1 MTRILVFGDSI
12 TYGAWDKESGWVQR
26 LRKLIDK
33 KNISDPI
40 NADFLIYNLG
50 VSSDT
55 SQSVLE
61 RFESEIKSRSR
72 GNEELILIFAIG
84 INDSHYIHSKN
95 NFTYTHQEF
104 QDNLQN
110 IISLAKN
117 YSSKIIFLGLTPVD
131 DSKMDPSPWNKD
143 ESYKNEYI
151 QEFNNIIKSV
161 CKKNDVYFIEIFKKL
176 IKKDYKNLLIEGLHP
191 NTNGHKKIFQIVKNF
206 LIKNKIIK
214 I

>member
-1 MTRILVFGDSI
+1 MSQILVFGDSI
-12 TYGAWDKESGWVQR
+12 VYGAWDKDSGWVQR
-26 LRKLIDK
+26 LRKLVDK

-40 NADFLIYNLG
+40 NSDLLIYNLG

-61 RFESEIKSRSR
+61 RLEFEIKQRSKR
-72 GNEELILIFAIG
+72 NEELVLIFAIG

-95 NFTYTHQEF
+95 SFTYAHKEF
-104 QDNLQN
+104 QSNIQN

-131 DSKMDPSPWNKD
+131 DSKVDPSPWNKD
-143 ESYKNEYI
+143 ESYKNEYV
-151 QEFNNIIKSV
+151 QKFNDIIKSV
-161 CKKNDVYFIEIFKKL
+161 CKKNNIYFIEIFNKL

-191 NTNGHKKIFQIVKNF
+191 NTNGHKKIFQIVKSF
-206 LIKNKIIK
+206 LIKNKIVNI
-214 I
+214 